1 MATFVKGN
9 PVANATSYEL
19 LEKTAGGAYESL
31 ATGSDINF
39 EVSALGLAN
48 GSHTLVVKAKANGY
62 EDSDYSNEIVY
73 EHSGYVTVP
82 LSYFMDLVGTTPGSI
97 NMNTNTNT
105 PTHNTSTA
113 NWRYAKISLADYDI
127 KRLTVVTGTSGNG
140 VAPVI
145 FTSSETVTKDTVVDK
160 RYGAAHAYI
169 TNEHMALLDGEITIP
184 DGATHM
190 IINELLKYSAAAG
203 EANADALAALCQVTY
218 RVKV

>member
-82 LSYFMDLVGTTPGSI
+82 LSYFMDLVGTATGSV

-105 PTHNTSTA
+105 PTYNPST
-113 NWRYAKISLADYDI
+113 NWRHAKVSLADYDI
-127 KRLTVVTGTSGNG
+127 KRLTLVTGTSGNG

-145 FTSSETVTKDTVVDK
+145 FTSSADVTAETVVDK
-160 RYGAAHAYI
+160 RYGASHQYI
-169 TNEHMALLDGEITIP
+169 TSEHMELLDGEIAVP

-190 IINELLKYSAAAG
+190 VINELLAYSAASTT
-203 EANADALAALCQVTY
+203 NADELKALCQVTY
-218 RVKV
+218 RVKA